1 MKRQRST
8 WLGPLILLCL
18 HAVILGAA
26 ATRMFGSD
34 LAILLAALS
43 AAAACFWKGWQLRKS
58 PVALQ
63 WQLAGVGL
71 GLWAVGQIV
80 FTYFDVRHIPEITTL
95 DSDLYF
101 LLFGVPI
108 LLAICSVEGQ
118 RHVRALMVTDML
130 QAFVVAWLLR
140 VELFPR
146 YGNVGGAIS
155 LAGATLAYD
164 IENLLLWGAVGLRL
178 FAGSRGEQRQFY
190 RLMFWFLS
198 AFTLLSAPLNYL
210 NYKLGLP
217 TGTYLDLFWDL
228 PFLVLVFLA
237 FSDKVSEEEAAPKTP
252 TRPQLVILHSLPVL
266 ITAVVVVMGA
276 LLVRYRFSSGLLA
289 ILVGLGS
296 YCLRNSLLELRYLQT
311 QQKLTAS
318 ESALQRANERLQELS
333 YLDPLTKVAN
343 RRRFEEMLP
352 QEWFRM
358 MRREAPLSL
367 LMLDLDHFKLLNDCY
382 GHLRGDDCLVIAA
395 KTLSGHLKRA
405 GELLARYGGEEFAA
419 ILPDVEPEE
428 AMGIANRMLRSIW
441 DLQIANSASPHEGR
455 LTLSIGVAT
464 CYPFASGLRFQH
476 GDLVAAADRAL
487 YAAKEAGRN
496 QVRQSRLLHGRL
508 PEPAQ
513 AIQAEEAEMALRT
526 DPLL

>member
-1 MKRQRST
+1 MMRKPSP
-8 WLGPLILLCL
+8 WLGLLILLCL

-26 ATRMFGSD
+26 SMRLVGSD
-34 LAILLAALS
+34 LVILLAALL
-43 AAAACFWKGWQLRKS
+43 AAAACFWKGWQLRNS
-58 PVALQ
+58 SVALQ
-63 WQLAGVGL
+63 WHLAGVGL

-80 FTYFDVRHIPEITTL
+80 FTYFDVRHIPETTTL

-101 LLFGVPI
+101 LLFGVPF

-118 RHVRALMVTDML
+118 RQFRSLVVTDML

-140 VELFPR
+140 VELFPDSDAGR
-146 YGNVGGAIS
+146 AIS
-155 LAGATLAYD
+155 LASATFAYD
-164 IENLLLWGAVGLRL
+164 FENLLLCGAVALRL
-178 FAGSRGEQRQFY
+178 FTGSRGEQRQFY
-190 RLMFWFLS
+190 RLMFWFLGTY
-198 AFTLLSAPLNYL
+198 TLLSAPLNYL

-228 PFLVLVFLA
+228 PFLLLAFLVFTDTVPQA
-237 FSDKVSEEEAAPKTP
+237 EAPAKAP

-266 ITAVVVVMGA
+266 ITAVVLVMGA
-276 LLVRYRFSSGLLA
+276 LLVRYQFSAGLLA

-296 YCLRNSLLELRYLQT
+296 YCLRNLLLELRYLQA
-311 QQKLTAS
+311 QQKLTES

-367 LMLDLDHFKLLNDCY
+367 LMLDLDHFKLLNDRY

-395 KTLSGHLKRA
+395 QTLSGHLKRA

-428 AMGIANRMLRSIW
+428 AVRIANRMLRAIW
-441 DLQIANSASPHEGR
+441 DLEIVNSDSEHAGR

-464 CYPFASGLRFQH
+464 CYPFAAGLRFQH

-508 PEPAQ
+508 PEPIRALSS
-513 AIQAEEAEMALRT
+513 EEAELALGS
-526 DPLL
+526 DPVL